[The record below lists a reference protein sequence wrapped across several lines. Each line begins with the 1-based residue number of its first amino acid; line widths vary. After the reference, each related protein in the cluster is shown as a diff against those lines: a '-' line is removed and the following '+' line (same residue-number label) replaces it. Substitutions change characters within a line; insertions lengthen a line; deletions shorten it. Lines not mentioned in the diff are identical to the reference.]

1 MKKSIIVF
9 AIASVFLIF
18 SVGLIETASPLLV
31 KTKNNLNR
39 EEKEKPQRI
48 LVNRI
53 DEIKNNGNFQKIIEI
68 FEKNSDNDPQTL
80 GLKLFLE
87 YMKLAVLTAIGG
99 AFVLLVGCIVLPLL
113 PVGMFM
119 IGAAGVFAIMGV
131 LALFVPD

>member
-9 AIASVFLIF
+9 AIATVFLIF
-18 SVGLIETASPLLV
+18 SVGLIETTSPLLV

-39 EEKEKPQRI
+39 EEKPQRM
-48 LVNRI
+48 LANRI

-68 FEKNSDNDPQTL
+68 FEKNSDNDPKSL